1 MQVYDKKKP
10 LKQQF
15 EDVKRDYGKVKVL
28 LDDYI
33 LNTVTRHT
41 DRDIQLMDKIKRRT
55 DEKAM
60 IQKRDEEQDRKDKVF
75 KDIISKKLK

>member
-1 MQVYDKKKP
+1 MQLYDKSKS

-15 EDVKRDYGKVKVL
+15 KDVKGDYVKMKVL

-41 DRDIQLMDKIKRRT
+41 DKDIQLMDKIKRRT
-55 DEKAM
+55 DEKSM

-75 KDIISKKLK
+75 KDIISKKMG

>member
-1 MQVYDKKKP
+1 MQVYDKSKS

-15 EDVKRDYGKVKVL
+15 KDVKGDYAKMKVL

-33 LNTVTRHT
+33 LNTVTGHT
-41 DRDIQLMDKIKRRT
+41 DRDIQLLDKIKRRT

-60 IQKRDEEQDRKDKVF
+60 IQKRDEEQDRKDKMF
-75 KDIISKKLK
+75 RDIISKKVK

>member
-1 MQVYDKKKP
+1 MQVYDKKKQ

-15 EDVKRDYGKVKVL
+15 EDVKGDYAKVKVL

-41 DRDIQLMDKIKRRT
+41 DRDIQLLDKIKRRT

-60 IQKRDEEQDRKDKVF
+60 IQKRDEEQDRRDKVI
-75 KDIISKKLK
+75 KDIISKKVK

>member
-60 IQKRDEEQDRKDKVF
+60 IQKRNEEQDKSEKVF
-75 KDIISKKLK
+75 RDIISRKTK